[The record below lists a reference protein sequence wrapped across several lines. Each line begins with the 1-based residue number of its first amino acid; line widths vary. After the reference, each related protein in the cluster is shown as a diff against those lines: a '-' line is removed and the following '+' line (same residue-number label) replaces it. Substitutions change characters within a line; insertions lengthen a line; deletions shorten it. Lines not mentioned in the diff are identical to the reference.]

1 MTHLFSKVTQL
12 HPKKEQ
18 AAVAYYSI
26 VSMFFKLISLVM
38 GLAT

>member
-12 HPKKEQ
+12 NTKKEQ